1 MKLQGEQG
9 NGSEWE
15 GSLHFSRKWGH
26 MHRLVALVKLL
37 WLPVCTLC
45 EGQGFLSAESRLG
58 ILLLVTQ
65 KEKPLLVV
73 AEVGAGVAL

>member
-1 MKLQGEQG
+1 
-9 NGSEWE
+9 
-15 GSLHFSRKWGH
+15 

-45 EGQGFLSAESRLG
+45 EGQGFLSAESWLG

-65 KEKPLLVV
+65 KEKPLVVV